1 MGWTEF
7 MTVSGVPLN
16 IRVYALLEG
25 YSMFLYPLS
34 RPNATHSTPPSQISV
49 TLLLPRSLP
58 FIPNVSS
65 TIALA

>member
-25 YSMFLYPLS
+25 YSMFLNIHYPV
-34 RPNATHSTPPSQISV
+34 PP
-49 TLLLPRSLP
+49 
-58 FIPNVSS
+58 
-65 TIALA
+65 